1 MEEDE
6 CRKGRMHDKIEE
18 RRGSVT
24 MMSPVAVYGNE

>member
-18 RRGSVT
+18 RSVT
-24 MMSPVAVYGNE
+24 MMLPVAVYGNE